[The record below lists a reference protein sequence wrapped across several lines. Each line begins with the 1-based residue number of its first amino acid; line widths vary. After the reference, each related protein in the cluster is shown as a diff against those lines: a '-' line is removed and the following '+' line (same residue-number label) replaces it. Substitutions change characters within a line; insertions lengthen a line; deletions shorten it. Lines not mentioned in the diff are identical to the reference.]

1 MEMNSDLSKQHFDAH
16 RKLRGECDQEDS
28 RNDGELIFVLPYKLS
43 LGIGE
48 KTFRI
53 LKVGK

>member
-1 MEMNSDLSKQHFDAH
+1 MNSDLSKQHFDAH
-16 RKLRGECDQEDS
+16 RKLRGECYHEDS
-28 RNDGELIFVLPYKLS
+28 RNDGELIFVLRNKLS